1 MKKLIWSHLF
11 AIVSI
16 LGIWYYHVK
25 IDHLMVILLASV
37 LSLEMGFIAYYSR
50 NIFIRLLASL
60 GLLFF
65 YPQSLGI
72 FLSLVSLEWSTKDIW
87 QSNHFMQYMAY
98 LLAILFIISSAL
110 LSLKLLVNAYDI
122 SKRYQLA
129 TVIPVMLF
137 SSFAFCLE
145 KSGSLGLE
153 GIILNPSAFFNEI
166 QTNMAN
172 LDFKALSCLFLVQLL
187 LWGILMED

>member
-1 MKKLIWSHLF
+1 MEIWKLVDYEKVNLESSF

-65 YPQSLGI
+65 THR
-72 FLSLVSLEWSTKDIW
+72 V
-87 QSNHFMQYMAY
+87 
-98 LLAILFIISSAL
+98 
-110 LSLKLLVNAYDI
+110 
-122 SKRYQLA
+122 
-129 TVIPVMLF
+129 
-137 SSFAFCLE
+137 
-145 KSGSLGLE
+145 
-153 GIILNPSAFFNEI
+153 
-166 QTNMAN
+166 
-172 LDFKALSCLFLVQLL
+172 
-187 LWGILMED
+187 

>member
-72 FLSLVSLEWSTKDIW
+72 FLSLVSLEWSTKDFGSLITLCNIW
-87 QSNHFMQYMAY
+87 HTFLQF
-98 LLAILFIISSAL
+98 FL
-110 LSLKLLVNAYDI
+110 LSL
-122 SKRYQLA
+122 QLY
-129 TVIPVMLF
+129 
-137 SSFAFCLE
+137 
-145 KSGSLGLE
+145 
-153 GIILNPSAFFNEI
+153 
-166 QTNMAN
+166 
-172 LDFKALSCLFLVQLL
+172 
-187 LWGILMED
+187 

>member
-153 GIILNPSAFFNEI
+153 GIILNPSAFFNGI
-166 QTNMAN
+166 QTNIVN
-172 LDFKALSCLFLVQLL
+172 LDFKTLSCLFLVQLL
-187 LWGILMED
+187 LWGTLMED